1 MCVRVYCTML
11 CDYHVTVCRF
21 QQYFLEQLES
31 RIDFENVQDSRIGEI
46 FVKMV
51 RDILKYTIV
60 H

>member
-1 MCVRVYCTML
+1 M
-11 CDYHVTVCRF
+11 TVCRF